1 MPKNGVSGRA
11 GGEKTYVLE
20 YLIIVQYDLLL
31 FYFMDR
37 FVTTYIYNISSIVR

>member
-11 GGEKTYVLE
+11 GGGTYVLE

>member
-1 MPKNGVSGRA
+1 MPKNKVFGQA
-11 GGEKTYVLE
+11 GGGTYVLE

>member
-1 MPKNGVSGRA
+1 MEFLDGLWG
-11 GGEKTYVLE
+11 GGETYVLE

>member
-11 GGEKTYVLE
+11 VGGETYVLE